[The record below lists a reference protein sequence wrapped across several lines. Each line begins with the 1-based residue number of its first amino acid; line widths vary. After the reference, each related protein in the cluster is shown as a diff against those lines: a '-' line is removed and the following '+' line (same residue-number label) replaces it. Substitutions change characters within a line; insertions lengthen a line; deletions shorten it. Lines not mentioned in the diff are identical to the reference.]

1 MPQKSVRYFLVSA
14 AVVLFITAAAKLISS
29 VGGSPLLLLADPLFG
44 VPFRLLFWIVA
55 GVEVAV
61 GIVCLARKRTY
72 IQAGLLAWLGT
83 NFAAYRIGLL
93 LIGYHTCPCLGSL
106 TDALR
111 LSRHM
116 ADTILKIVLAYLLI
130 GSYVVLCCLWLQRRK
145 DARVADGR
153 E

>member
-1 MPQKSVRYFLVSA
+1 MAEPVYRRVVIKLSGEYLAGSHSFGIDQPTIDRIADDLIAAQKL
-14 AVVLFITAAAKLISS
+14 
-29 VGGSPLLLLADPLFG
+29 
-44 VPFRLLFWIVA
+44 